1 MTREVVTGHMAHV
14 LAGRLTAQGYQVDF
28 PPGRDPATFVVVCPP
43 GGPDVEVTA
52 EDGGQTSCHYTGRSP
67 VEAAGVIARL
77 EASEHPRAQAAG
89 GETLTGIWDG
99 VAVEWHYLPPAGKP
113 ANADQIGAA
122 LLAHLAVLA
131 VNRSGGTG

>member
-1 MTREVVTGHMAHV
+1 MTQGVVTGHMAHV
-14 LAGRLTAQGYQVDF
+14 LAGRLAAQGYQVEF
-28 PPGRDPATFVVVCPP
+28 PPGRDPAAFVVVSLP

-77 EASEHPRAQAAG
+77 GAPGRPQAEAAS
-89 GETLTGIWDG
+89 GETMMGIWDG

-113 ANADQIGAA
+113 ANADQISTA
-122 LLAHLAVLA
+122 LLAHLAILA
-131 VNRSGGTG
+131 VSRFGGTG

>member
-1 MTREVVTGHMAHV
+1 VVS
-14 LAGRLTAQGYQVDF
+14 L
-28 PPGRDPATFVVVCPP
+28 P

-77 EASEHPRAQAAG
+77 EASRHPQAQAAS

-99 VAVEWHYLPPAGKP
+99 VAVEWHYLPLAGKP
-113 ANADQIGAA
+113 ANPDQIGAA

>member
-1 MTREVVTGHMAHV
+1 MTQEVVTGRMAHI

-28 PPGRDPATFVVVCPP
+28 PPGRDPAAFVVVSLPV
-43 GGPDVEVTA
+43 GPDVEVTA
-52 EDGGQTSCHYTGRSP
+52 EDGGQTSCHYTGRSL

-77 EASEHPRAQAAG
+77 EASGHLRTQVAG

-99 VAVEWHYLPPAGKP
+99 VAVEWHYLPPAGEP

-122 LLAHLAVLA
+122 LLAHLAILA